1 MSDIKG
7 YNDSKMFSIWNRE
20 GLTMPP
26 DLSNTFFLKPVSQTS
41 IDKNYQTINEIY
53 GGYNTA
59 QAQLINNYKDISNN
73 VHTYLSKRDYLQEN
87 NAKYHYDDMD
97 DPNVILR
104 PEESKDIKTAIKNDI
119 LEMRLYQN
127 SIYITTAIAC
137 VTLII
142 GTLILTKK

>member
-26 DLSNTFFLKPVSQTS
+26 DLSNTFLLKPVSRTS
-41 IDKNYQTINEIY
+41 IDNNYQMINALY
-53 GGYNTA
+53 SGFNTS
-59 QAQLINNYKDISNN
+59 QTQLINNYKDISNN

>member
-26 DLSNTFFLKPVSQTS
+26 DLSNTFLLKPVSRTS
-41 IDKNYQTINEIY
+41 IDNNYQMINALY
-53 GGYNTA
+53 SGFNTS
-59 QAQLINNYKDISNN
+59 QTQLIQNYKDISNN
-73 VHTYLSKRDYLQEN
+73 VQTYLSKRDYLQDN

-137 VTLII
+137 ATLII

>member
-26 DLSNTFFLKPVSQTS
+26 DLSNTFLLKPVSRTS
-41 IDKNYQTINEIY
+41 IDNNYQMINALY
-53 GGYNTA
+53 SGFNTS
-59 QAQLINNYKDISNN
+59 QTQLIQNYKDISNN
-73 VHTYLSKRDYLQEN
+73 VQTYLSKRDYLQEN
-87 NAKYHYDDMD
+87 NAKYHYDDME

-137 VTLII
+137 ATLII